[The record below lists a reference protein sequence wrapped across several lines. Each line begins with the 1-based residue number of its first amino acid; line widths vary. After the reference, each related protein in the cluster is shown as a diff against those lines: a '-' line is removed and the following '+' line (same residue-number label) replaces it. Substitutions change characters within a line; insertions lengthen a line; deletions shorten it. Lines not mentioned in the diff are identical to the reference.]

1 MSGENN
7 NETTSTMTM
16 LEKPIS
22 YVKEWF
28 DGMDNVVKMA
38 IGVILAVCLV
48 ACSWNILQFV
58 FFLPN
63 NLILGIVG
71 GKKAGLWGYLSGA
84 LVYPMWARTLGA
96 LATLAYYV
104 LVLYGLNSYF
114 TIFP

>member
-16 LEKPIS
+16 LEKPIL
-22 YVKEWF
+22 YVKDWF

-58 FFLPN
+58 FFFTKQPN
-63 NLILGIVG
+63 FRYSWWEKSRFVG
-71 GKKAGLWGYLSGA
+71 LLKRCFSIPNVG
-84 LVYPMWARTLGA
+84 
-96 LATLAYYV
+96 
-104 LVLYGLNSYF
+104 
-114 TIFP
+114 